1 MAFFSPLT
9 GSLKKQ
15 RSGSQFAIVD
25 QPPRNDMAEYVNKG
39 SDAMD
44 WQDLQ
49 APTSINQAISQ
60 LRIDLRVDWERSF
73 TSYISKMKAEHQQC
87 QQTTLDNIKD
97 TVRMVLE
104 EWFANSQMKPQS
116 PTNDAAP
123 ESSQSLNTEAP
134 LMTLDSED
142 CAQVE
147 QLTQKLEMAEL
158 ELADLKNQLKAAQ
171 LRTDQLR
178 SIIIPA
184 DENPILDSEIE
195 TLFSEV
201 RAKAQYVARGLY
213 TNPGS
218 LENATT
224 KEGQALFKAIEGL
237 DRELQQD
244 AVHLFIFLD
253 IRRQFF
259 PNNLQRCNI
268 RRHYPAL
275 QAALAT
281 TERHLLEAMRDTW
294 LDGMAS
300 HLDTPVITAAN
311 NHYLGTGK
319 KELAAW
325 SRATFS
331 CIDLLKNESD
341 EPDSYALYIEQTL
354 KGAETDNRRLKERGK
369 KNLRELCEK
378 AHKLGILMRRAKDTF
393 QTFTVKHD
401 TPLADYVDVAQ
412 ELTFNESGGTV
423 GTKVIDSCLFG
434 GLRKI
439 SIEYPD
445 EFIVLQKVMVSTR
458 FVTSTE

>member
-15 RSGSQFAIVD
+15 QSGSQFASVH
-25 QPPRNDMAEYVNKG
+25 QPPRKDMAEYINKG

-49 APTSINQAISQ
+49 ALTSTNQAISQ
-60 LRIDLRVDWERSF
+60 LRIDLRADWERSF
-73 TSYISKMKAEHQQC
+73 TSYISKMNAEHQQC
-87 QQTTLDNIKD
+87 QQATLNNIKD

-116 PTNDAAP
+116 PRDDAAP

-134 LMTLDSED
+134 LMTPDSED
-142 CAQVE
+142 CAQVG

-158 ELADLKNQLKAAQ
+158 ELADLKKQLKAAQ

-178 SIIIPA
+178 SMIIPA
-184 DENPILDSEIE
+184 DENPVLDSEIE

-201 RAKAQYVARGLY
+201 RAKTQYVARGLY

-253 IRRQFF
+253 IRRQYF

-275 QAALAT
+275 QEVLAT
-281 TERHLLEAMRDTW
+281 TERHLSEAMRDTW
-294 LDGMAS
+294 LD
-300 HLDTPVITAAN
+300 
-311 NHYLGTGK
+311 GTGK

-331 CIDLLKNESD
+331 CIDLLKDESD
-341 EPDSYALYIEQTL
+341 EPGSYALYIEQTL
-354 KGAETDNRRLKERGK
+354 KEAETNNMRLKERGK

-401 TPLADYVDVAQ
+401 TPLADYEYTAQ
-412 ELTFNESGGTV
+412 ELRFNERGGTV